1 VSILP
6 GLFEHAVSSAVHLE
20 LRDVYQP
27 DDPDWIDWREGRHFE
42 PAERWPEWFGLVSD
56 ATARGVQVR
65 RARIVS
71 EPVTDYVRY
80 EYDVTAGLN
89 LASGED
95 VRWLARVRALGLLVP
110 AVDFWIFDSAVIVP
124 NYFDGYGTL
133 TSQEHLDDPELASRY
148 AAAFEE
154 IWQRATPHEEYVI

>member
-6 GLFEHAVSSAVHLE
+6 GLFRGAVRSAVHLE
-20 LRDVYQP
+20 MRDAYEP
-27 DDPDWIDWREGRHFE
+27 NDPDWIDWREGRHFD
-42 PAERWPEWFGLVSD
+42 PAERWHEWFSMICD
-56 ATARGVQVR
+56 TTARGVSVR
-65 RARIVS
+65 RARIVA

-95 VRWLARVRALGLLVP
+95 VRWLPRSRAVGLLVP
-110 AVDFWIFDSAVIVP
+110 AVDFWIFDEAVLVV
-124 NYFDGYGTL
+124 NHFDGYGGNL
-133 TSQEHLDDPELASRY
+133 RQEQLDDAGLAARY

-154 IWQRATPHEEYVI
+154 IWDRATPHREYVI